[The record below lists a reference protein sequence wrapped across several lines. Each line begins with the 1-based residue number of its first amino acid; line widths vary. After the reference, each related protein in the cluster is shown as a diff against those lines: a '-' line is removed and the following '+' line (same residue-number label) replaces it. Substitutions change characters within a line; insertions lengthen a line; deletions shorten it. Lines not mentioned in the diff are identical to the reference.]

1 MKKSWHLHKGGQSL
15 QRTER
20 NYEQKTEMSKWSELI
35 NCCTITKFRFRLRK
49 KQLRIS
55 KNRIELY
62 MNDPEILVWAN
73 DDKLNTTNHRAMTQ
87 EVLVSCKAYGVE
99 MK

>member
-1 MKKSWHLHKGGQSL
+1 MVWINKLL
-15 QRTER
+15 Y
-20 NYEQKTEMSKWSELI
+20 NYQVSVSFE
-35 NCCTITKFRFRLRK
+35 K